1 MDEKIIRHG
10 FQYAKEVFAEKG
22 VDVDLAVKAADGI
35 PVSIHSWQGDDLSGF
50 DGTGELTGGIAATGN
65 YPGRA
70 ATADQLRADIEKSI
84 SLIPGA
90 KRLNLHSCHAEL
102 DGKKVDRDAYTIE
115 QFQGWVDWAGTVGL
129 YLDFNPTFFSHPM
142 MDGNFSLASR
152 DRGVRKFWI
161 EHGKRCREIAAG
173 FGKQLGSASI
183 INFWMPDGY
192 KDTPADTVK
201 PRKLMI
207 ESLDEILSEKMDR
220 RYVLDA
226 IESKLFGLG
235 VESYTVASHEFS
247 MGYAQSRNI
256 LYTLDAGH
264 FHPTETISGKLS
276 AILQYMDEVLLH
288 VSRGVRWDSDHVV
301 VWDDELQNIMN
312 EIMFNNYESRVH
324 IGLDFFDASINR
336 LACWVI
342 GVRNTRKA
350 LLKAALTPIQAIRN
364 AENEGDFT
372 KRLVLQEE
380 NKSLPFTA
388 VWDYYCLKSGVPT
401 GDSWFSEVKQYEREV
416 LVNRQG

>member
-1 MDEKIIRHG
+1 MDEKLIISG
-10 FQYAKEVFAEKG
+10 FEYSKEVFSEKG
-22 VDVDLAVKAADGI
+22 VDVEHAVESADRVS
-35 PVSIHSWQGDDLSGF
+35 VSIHSWQGDDLSGF

-70 ATADQLRADIEKSI
+70 TTADQLRTDIEKAVK
-84 SLIPGA
+84 LIPGV

-102 DGKKVDRDAYTIE
+102 DGKKIDRDAYTIE
-115 QFQGWVDWAGTVGL
+115 QFQRWVDWAGTVGL
-129 YLDFNPTFFSHPM
+129 NLDFNPTFFSHPM

-152 DRGVRKFWI
+152 DKGVRKFWI
-161 EHGKRCREIAAG
+161 EHGKRCREIAAE

-183 INFWMPDGY
+183 VNFWMPDGY
-192 KDTPADTVK
+192 KDTPADTVT

-207 ESLDEILSEKMDR
+207 ESLDEIFSENMDR
-220 RYVLDA
+220 RFVLDA

-235 VESYTVASHEFS
+235 VESYTAASHEFS

-276 AILQYMDEVLLH
+276 AILQFMDEVLLH

-312 EIMFNNYESRVH
+312 EIVFNNYENRVH

-350 LLKAALTPIQAIRN
+350 LLKAALTPIQTIRN

-380 NKSLPFTA
+380 NKSLPFAA